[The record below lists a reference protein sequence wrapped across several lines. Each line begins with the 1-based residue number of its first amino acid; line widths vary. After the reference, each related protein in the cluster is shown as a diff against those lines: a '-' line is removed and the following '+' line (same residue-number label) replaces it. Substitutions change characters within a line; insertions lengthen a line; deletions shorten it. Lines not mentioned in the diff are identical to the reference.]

1 MEWLVIDEKYLII
14 LEVKKAEYLNQI
26 MEMIHI
32 SHFLVY
38 CLEQIIF
45 IMLRRYLIQNK
56 SILL

>member
-45 IMLRRYLIQNK
+45 IMLRRYHQFTTF
-56 SILL
+56 